1 MTDILFVDDEMPILR
16 SLQRAFRGYEG
27 YSYHFASSPLEALEI
42 LAKHSITVLVS
53 DHKMPQMSGAEF
65 LARVKEKRPETIRM
79 LLTGQADLEAVQ
91 QAVNGGEIF
100 RFFLKPWK
108 DEELRIAVKQAV
120 DFHDLKADHARLL
133 SLTTSQNEQLVEFN
147 AQLEEKVRVRSSQ
160 LGDALLTARSLNEQ
174 LVKSLDG
181 SARALIALLRYS
193 RPDLGNHARR
203 VADYCLAIGR
213 KLGLEGVA
221 LNELE
226 LAALLHDC
234 GKLYLPPF
242 LIARDPADYRK
253 EEADV
258 YNLHPL
264 LGAEALKGLKQFE
277 RICICIETHHER
289 FDGSGFPNRLRGP
302 EIPLEALIIGVSDEF
317 DHLAT
322 RKRHT
327 AEYDFRYSCQRIE
340 EQSDKA
346 YPARVVRAFSESI
359 ATTSA
364 DNGVMIES
372 RVGLNELI
380 PNAVV
385 TKDIIS
391 LSGALLVTSGTTL
404 TLQGL
409 SRLRNIARIDPIV
422 GEITIATLSKQP
434 SAGVSK

>member
-1 MTDILFVDDEMPILR
+1 MTDILFVDDEMPILN
-16 SLQRAFRGYEG
+16 SLQRAFRGFEG
-27 YSYHFASSPLEALEI
+27 YTYHFASSPLEALEI
-42 LAKHSITVLVS
+42 LAGHSITVLVS

-91 QAVNGGEIF
+91 QAVNSGEIF

-120 DFHDLKADHARLL
+120 HFHDLKMENARLL
-133 SLTTSQNEQLVEFN
+133 SLAKTQNERLVEFN
-147 AQLEEKVRVRSSQ
+147 EQLEEKIRVRSSQ
-160 LGDALLTARSLNEQ
+160 LGDALFTARSLNEQ
-174 LVKSLDG
+174 LVQSLNG

-193 RPDLGNHARR
+193 RPDLGNHSRR
-203 VADYCLAIGR
+203 VADYSLAIGR
-213 KLGLEGVA
+213 KLGLEGVG

-234 GKLYLPPF
+234 GKFYLPPF
-242 LIARDPADYRK
+242 LVDKDPADYRK
-253 EEADV
+253 EEMDV
-258 YNLHPL
+258 YYLHAL

-277 RICICIETHHER
+277 RICTCIETHHER

-302 EIPLEALIIGVSDEF
+302 EIPLEALIIGLSDEF
-317 DHLAT
+317 DHLVT
-322 RKRHT
+322 RRRHT

-340 EQSDKA
+340 EHSDKA

-359 ATTSA
+359 ATASA
-364 DNGVMIES
+364 AGGIMIES

-380 PNAVV
+380 PNVVV
-385 TKDIIS
+385 TRDIFS
-391 LSGALLVTSGTTL
+391 MSGALLVTAGTTL

-422 GEITIATLSKQP
+422 GEITTSTVPKQP
-434 SAGVSK
+434 VAGISK